1 MIKITTFGKWS
12 QAGVPKKGWS
22 CIGIE
27 DLGEPS
33 AQCEMCEDKK
43 IRYVH
48 LMEHPNYP
56 EALECGCVCAG
67 EMEEDYSGAQKREAD
82 VKNAARR
89 RSRWLARKWKISQSG
104 NHYVKTDG
112 FHIVVFQK
120 SGAWSGT
127 ITNLSTDKVTQSR
140 RRYATQD
147 RAKLATFDGMIW
159 LKNH

>member
-1 MIKITTFGKWS
+1 MTTFGKWS

-33 AQCEMCEDKK
+33 AQCQMCEDKK

-67 EMEEDYSGAQKREAD
+67 KMEEDYSGAQKREEV

-89 RSRWLARKWKISQSG
+89 RSRWLARKWKVSQSG

-127 ITNLSTDKVTQSR
+127 ITNLSTDKVTHAR
-140 RRYATQD
+140 RLYATQD
-147 RAKLATFDGMIW
+147 KAKLATFDGMIW